1 MIEVTRSAIA
11 EHPFLRGMP
20 PGHLD
25 ALAEVGADVSFP
37 AGHRI
42 FEDGGYAGKFWLIQ
56 SGHLALDV
64 QVPGEGRVVI
74 DNVGMG
80 ELLGCSWFFPPYRW
94 AFGAVCA
101 GPLQA
106 FEFDARRRPGAV
118 RGRPAL
124 RLRADQAA
132 TACFRQAA
140 AEHPDAAD
148 RQVHRPGS
156 WERHSRRRV
165 MRILVAGAA

>member
-64 QVPGEGRVVI
+64 QVPGEGRVVV

-80 ELLGCSWFFPPYRW
+80 QLLGCSWFFPPYRW
-94 AFGAVCA
+94 VFGAVCA
-101 GPLQA
+101 GTLQA
-106 FEFDARRRPGAV
+106 FEFDAAAV
-118 RGRPAL
+118 RERCAADPLFGYELTRRLL
-124 RLRADQAA
+124 RVFAKRLQSTRTRLITSSVARGAGSA
-132 TACFRQAA
+132 TA
-140 AEHPDAAD
+140 EDA
-148 RQVHRPGS
+148 
-156 WERHSRRRV
+156 
-165 MRILVAGAA
+165 